1 MSGGGKAAWRHTVN
15 RDQIAGNWKQ
25 IAGTL
30 REKWGELTEDD
41 LATINGSREILAGKL
56 QERYGI
62 ALEEAQAQARKF
74 ADQFTAPNEVATEG
88 GPVTTETLKIGM

>member
-1 MSGGGKAAWRHTVN
+1 MN
-15 RDQIAGNWKQ
+15 QDQIAGNWKQ

-30 REKWGELTEDD
+30 REKWGELTDDD
-41 LATINGSREILAGKL
+41 LAMINGNREILAGKL

-62 ALEEAQAQARKF
+62 ALEEAQARARKF
-74 ADQFTAPNEVATEG
+74 AEKFTAPDEVATEG